1 MIHLLIW
8 LIVLQI
14 IGLAGFVWAFHLFRD
29 LPDRGYGV
37 SKVFGLLLIAYAYWA
52 LVTARVIENGLLSL
66 LIVIALLC
74 GASAILFR
82 EHRAEMQEFARARW
96 RLLAAHEIVF
106 LLAIAAFAAFRVLAP
121 DVTVSTS
128 INGLTTEQPMD
139 LAFLAS
145 SLNSETFPA
154 ADPWLSG
161 HSISYYYFG
170 YLAFSI
176 PAQITGASAAVGY
189 NLAFITL
196 FGLTA
201 SAAFS
206 LTTNAI
212 IRADLVRIR
221 MPRLDVAVVIG
232 GLAAVVSLLVAGNF
246 SGGLQG
252 ITESVSGGGLPD
264 NSVWWWQS
272 TRIIEDAGPF
282 SPIDEIP
289 AFSFVLGDLHPHVMS
304 LPFVLLALSVSL
316 AWLAKEEAPDSSWP
330 MRRTGELFI
339 TALIIGALGFINTW
353 DILMYFA
360 VLALAIT
367 VRRLWEPPV
376 AEGQNRRAF
385 ALDVVVPAGA
395 IGALA
400 VFLFMPYYIGIDGGV
415 RGVLPVP
422 DSGTG
427 LDHYLRIWGPM
438 ALAIIPPLAY
448 AWLRLKGKEI
458 RVRVAAGIL
467 LLSATPLIL
476 WTVIAIAWGLLPSDS
491 PVAES
496 APRLIDTGMRMLVV
510 APAVMLAAAGLV
522 AAMPPRWGGTPERPG
537 MIFAAILLVA
547 AAMAIVVPELFFA
560 WDSFGAR
567 MNTVFKVHYQAWLLL
582 SVATGVGL
590 TWLITRR
597 PPRASLAQGAVI
609 GGAVIG
615 IGLMATGA
623 AYGPL
628 AAASRISSSPSASLS
643 LDGLATYRTLY
654 PDDAAAIDWL
664 ADNAESGSFILEA
677 VGGDYSDHGRVSAIT
692 GMPTPIGWIGH
703 ELQWRG
709 GSELFAGRAE
719 AVADIYLAHD
729 ALEDRPLNVDEMRQL
744 IEFYEIDYIF
754 VGALEREAFGNDTA
768 QRLLEAA
775 PGRMEVAHE
784 SGNAAVLRFISTA

>member
-14 IGLAGFVWAFHLFRD
+14 VGAAGFVWAFHLFRD

-37 SKVFGLLLIAYAYWA
+37 SKVLGLLLTAYALWA
-52 LVTARVIENGLLSL
+52 LVTARVLENGLLSL
-66 LIVIALLC
+66 LIVLALLL

-96 RLLAAHEIVF
+96 RLLAAQEVVF
-106 LLAIAAFAAFRVLAP
+106 FLAIGVFTAFRVFAP

-145 SLNSETFPA
+145 SLNSVTFPA

-170 YLAFSI
+170 YLALSI

-189 NLAFITL
+189 NLAIITL

-206 LTTNAI
+206 LTTNVI
-212 IRADLVRIR
+212 LRADLVRIR
-221 MPRLDVAVVIG
+221 MPRLDVSVIVGGVATVV
-232 GLAAVVSLLVAGNF
+232 LLLVAGNF

-252 ITESVSGGGLPD
+252 ITEAVTGGGLPD
-264 NSVWWWQS
+264 NSFWWWQS
-272 TRIIEDAGPF
+272 TRIIEDAGPL
-282 SPIDEIP
+282 SPIDEFP

-304 LPFVLLALSVSL
+304 LPFVLLALSGSL
-316 AWLAKEEAPDSSWP
+316 AWLAKEEAPDVTWP

-339 TALIIGALGFINTW
+339 MALIIGALGFINTW

-360 VLALAIT
+360 VLALAII
-367 VRRLWEPPV
+367 VRRLWETGV
-376 AEGQNRRAF
+376 VERSSRREF
-385 ALDVVVPAGA
+385 LLDVAVPAVAIGVGA
-395 IGALA
+395 IL
-400 VFLFMPYYIGIDGGV
+400 LFAPYYLTIDGGV

-427 LDHYLRIWGPM
+427 LDHYARIWGPM
-438 ALAIIPPLAY
+438 FLALGPPLVY

-458 RVRVAAGIL
+458 RARVATGVL
-467 LLSATPLIL
+467 FLSAAPLIL
-476 WTVIAIAWGLLPSDS
+476 WTVIVIVWGLLPGDW
-491 PVAES
+491 PVADL
-496 APRLIDTGMRMLVV
+496 APGLPETGMRLMVTM
-510 APAVMLAAAGLV
+510 PAVLLAAAGLV
-522 AAMPPRWGGTPERPG
+522 AAMPPRWGGLPERPG
-537 MIFAAILLVA
+537 MIFVPILLVA
-547 AAMAIVVPELFFA
+547 AAMAIIVPELFFA

-582 SVATGVGL
+582 SVAAGVGL

-597 PPRASLAQGAVI
+597 PSRSSVTQGTII
-609 GGAVIG
+609 GVAVIG

-628 AAASRISSSPSASLS
+628 AIASKISASPSTSFS

-654 PDDAAAIDWL
+654 RDDAAVIDWL
-664 ADNAESGSFILEA
+664 ADNAEPGSFVLEA
-677 VGGDYSDHGRVSAIT
+677 VGGDYSDYGRVSAIT

-709 GSELFAGRAE
+709 GSELFAGRSE
-719 AVADIYLAHD
+719 DVSDIYMARNE
-729 ALEDRPLNVDEMRQL
+729 LEGRPLSRDEMRQL
-744 IEFYEIDYIF
+744 IEFYEIDYVF
-754 VGALEREAFGNDTA
+754 VGSLERAAFGDDTVM
-768 QRLLEAA
+768 RLLEAMA
-775 PGRMEVAHE
+775 GRLEVAHE
-784 SGNAAVLRFISTA
+784 SGNAAALRVISTS